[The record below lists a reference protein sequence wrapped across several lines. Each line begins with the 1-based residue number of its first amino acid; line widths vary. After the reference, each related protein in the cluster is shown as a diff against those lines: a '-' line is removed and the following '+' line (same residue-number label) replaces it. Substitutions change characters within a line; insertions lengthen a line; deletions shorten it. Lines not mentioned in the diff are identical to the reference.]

1 MINIPRGTDYKDFQ
15 LKLDE
20 LLEAID
26 WENLDLEQKCLTLQ
40 QTLLEAGRATCGC
53 APRERSRRKMKKT
66 SRSLR
71 ELKRRKKFQ
80 EKLVKKI
87 SALKSRKIAAGK
99 RWSLGEEGN
108 LQEKLETHR
117 ITADKLANK
126 LFDMK
131 MN

>member
-40 QTLLEAGRATCGC
+40 QTLLVAGRATYGC
-53 APRERSRRKMKKT
+53 APRERIRRKMKKT
-66 SRSLR
+66 SHSLR

-99 RWSLGEEGN
+99 RWSLGEEGH
-108 LQEKLETHR
+108 LQEKLETHS
-117 ITADKLANK
+117 ITTVKLANK

>member
-1 MINIPRGTDYKDFQ
+1 
-15 LKLDE
+15 
-20 LLEAID
+20 
-26 WENLDLEQKCLTLQ
+26 
-40 QTLLEAGRATCGC
+40 
-53 APRERSRRKMKKT
+53 MKKT
-66 SRSLR
+66 SCSLR

-87 SALKSRKIAAGK
+87 SALQSRKIAAGK
-99 RWSLGEEGN
+99 RWSLGEEGH

-131 MN
+131 IKQRSRLREIVRMGSQAFWRLVRKVEKHYYFCGG

>member
-66 SRSLR
+66 SHSLR

-80 EKLVKKI
+80 EKLVKKNI
-87 SALKSRKIAAGK
+87 CVKVKENSS
-99 RWSLGEEGN
+99 GEKVEPG
-108 LQEKLETHR
+108 
-117 ITADKLANK
+117 
-126 LFDMK
+126 
-131 MN
+131 